1 MLKKWILVILI
12 SLIICDNTALKSLKI
27 PFKVFKRTI
36 KEDESPNS
44 IFQILQKNDIYSL
57 LEFGNPKQPL
67 ACFFTFDNETLT
79 VKGDTN
85 TSLQVKKSTYTTSKS
100 KAITFVSTNLISD
113 VKDISIEKYI
123 VQDDLTLNTKTN
135 QTTFTLFYDKQMSP
149 NFFAYIGLQLEKQ
162 EKLNDEVSFN
172 FLSELVKNNYFE
184 KIDCFSFYYT
194 KNDEGFFTI
203 NLKPYEINPQDYSEY
218 NSITVPVEEFLDWN
232 YHIPTAPKEPWN
244 VKINSVYYYWGEKK
258 EYKEINR
265 LQLRHVP
272 GYQGLLKPDYGFINA
287 PYEYKEN
294 IERHFFGQYLNNG
307 ICSEIKV
314 RMRYEYFYCDAK
326 YKDEIKLNFPAL
338 SITLDNYHLFILEFE
353 DLFVEIGNNLYFLV
367 CFDSIRVEIS
377 DHIYVSDWIF
387 GAPFLKKFMFTYNV
401 NDRSVTYY
409 RKKNEEKNKHFG
421 VAYSTERDS
430 PLKLVLIGVGIFLGI
445 VFGILLFRYLT
456 KKAIENEKKL
466 GDLSLKRKKR
476 RNTYFSSAAAK
487 KLKLSSSSDS
497 KLIALNP

>member
-1 MLKKWILVILI
+1 MLKKCILIVLI
-12 SLIICDNTALKSLKI
+12 SLIICEPPLKSLRI
-27 PFKVFKRTI
+27 PFKVYKYTI
-36 KEDESPNS
+36 KEEESPNLV
-44 IFQILQKNDIYSL
+44 FQILSRNDMYSL
-57 LEFGNPKQPL
+57 LEFGNPRQKL

-85 TSLQVKKSTYTTSKS
+85 TTLQIKESTYTTAKS

-123 VQDDLTLNTKTN
+123 VQDDLTLGRITN
-135 QTTFTLFYDKQMSP
+135 QTSFTFFYDKQMSP

-162 EKLNDEVSFN
+162 EKANDKVSFN
-172 FLSELVKNNYFE
+172 FLSELVKNNFLE
-184 KIDCFSFYYT
+184 KIESFSFYYT

-203 NLKPYEINPQDYSEY
+203 NEKPYEMKPQDYSEF
-218 NSITVPVEEFLDWN
+218 NSITVPIEELLDWQF
-232 YHIPTAPKEPWN
+232 HIGSNLKEPWN

-265 LQLRHVP
+265 LQVRHVP
-272 GYQGLLKPDYGFINA
+272 GYQGILRPDYGFIRA

-294 IERHFFGQYLNNG
+294 IERHFFGKYLNSG
-307 ICSEIKV
+307 ACSEIKV
-314 RMRYEYFYCDAK
+314 RMRDEYFYCDSQ

-367 CFDSIRVEIS
+367 CFDSYRIEIS
-377 DHIYVSDWIF
+377 DHIYISDWTL

-401 NDRSVTYY
+401 ADRSVTYY
-409 RKKNEEKNKHFG
+409 RKKHEEKTTHLG

-445 VFGILLFRYLT
+445 ICGVLLFRYLT
-456 KKAIENEKKL
+456 KKAIEDEKKL
-466 GDLSLKRKKR
+466 SDLSLKRKRKR
-476 RNTYFSSAAAK
+476 RFTEFSSNAIK
-487 KLKLSSSSDS
+487 KLKLSSDS
-497 KLIALNP
+497 KLVALNQ